1 MKISGL
7 WMFTDLEQ
15 FKQELLKLDK
25 RKCYKFRV
33 TGNKNEIF
41 IESETITCKAKTFID
56 YHINNYK
63 NIKVLEN
70 AYKGYL
76 ILEYIGGLK

>member
-7 WMFTDLEQ
+7 WIFTDLEP

-33 TGNKNEIF
+33 SGDNNFSI
-41 IESETITCKAKTFID
+41 IESETITRKINVFLK

-70 AYKGYL
+70 TYSDNL
-76 ILEYIGGLK
+76 IMEYIGGLK